1 MKITVYF
8 EAPAGAHEVAVFFDE
23 IIYKTC
29 VPALEAK
36 AKAWGYVLSESVT
49 YKEGNNMIDKLE
61 NLQALIGEIESAD
74 FATAHDLALTETHAS
89 VKKYID
95 YLKQYEGEVT

>member
-1 MKITVYF
+1 MEIRVYF

-36 AKAWGYVLSESVT
+36 AKAWGYELSESVT
-49 YKEGNNMIDKLE
+49 YEEETWVGLTDMERQMTINKHEGVAWETAIAIEQKQKEKN
-61 NLQALIGEIESAD
+61 
-74 FATAHDLALTETHAS
+74 
-89 VKKYID
+89 V
-95 YLKQYEGEVT
+95 

>member
-23 IIYKTC
+23 LIYNAC
-29 VPALEAK
+29 FHALEEK

-49 YKEGNNMIDKLE
+49 Y
-61 NLQALIGEIESAD
+61 GEEDGI
-74 FATAHDLALTETHAS
+74 
-89 VKKYID
+89 
-95 YLKQYEGEVT
+95 

>member
-23 IIYKTC
+23 IIYKAC

-49 YKEGNNMIDKLE
+49 YEEETWVGLTDTERQMIINKHDGVAWETTIAIEQQLKEKN
-61 NLQALIGEIESAD
+61 A
-74 FATAHDLALTETHAS
+74 
-89 VKKYID
+89 
-95 YLKQYEGEVT
+95 

>member
-23 IIYKTC
+23 IIYKAC
-29 VPALEAK
+29 VSALEEK

-49 YKEGNNMIDKLE
+49 YEEETWVGLTDMERQMTINKHEGVAWETAIAIEQQLKEKN
-61 NLQALIGEIESAD
+61 
-74 FATAHDLALTETHAS
+74 
-89 VKKYID
+89 V
-95 YLKQYEGEVT
+95 